1 MVASLQFGLGSE
13 YDCHVY
19 AIRCPEGLVLIDSG
33 SGWQMERMMGAI
45 RTEFPGE
52 QIQGVLLTHAHAD
65 HGGGASRLQKETG
78 CAVYSPPECA
88 EAIRTGDEEFNGLRE
103 ARELGIYPADM
114 RLTPCDSVES
124 YSDGRPLRIA
134 GQTFLPI
141 HVRGH
146 SDDAYCIFSEVDGRR
161 TLFSGDVVFYG
172 AVLGVINR
180 HDSGMNGYRA
190 DLPKLAELDV
200 EALLPGHGLFTLRGG
215 QRHIDLA
222 IEQTRRGIVPRQIGQ
237 GDLIF

>member
-1 MVASLQFGLGSE
+1 LVASLQFGLGSE

-33 SGWQMERMMGAI
+33 SGWQMDRMMETVHA
-45 RTEFPGE
+45 EFPGDA
-52 QIQGVLLTHAHAD
+52 IVGIVLTHAHAD
-65 HGGGASRLQKETG
+65 HGGGAARLQRETG
-78 CAVYSPPECA
+78 CKVFASPESS

-103 ARELGIYPADM
+103 ARELGIYPADL
-114 RLTPCDSVES
+114 RLMPCDSVLS
-124 YSDGRPLRIA
+124 YSDGQPLGVA

-146 SDDAYCIFSEVDGRR
+146 SDDAYCILTEVDGMRA
-161 TLFSGDVVFYG
+161 LFSGDVVFYG

-180 HDSGMNGYRA
+180 PDSGMNGYRA
-190 DLPKLAELDV
+190 DLPKLGGLGIDG
-200 EALLPGHGLFTLRGG
+200 LFPGHGLFTVRGG
-215 QRHIDLA
+215 QKHIDLA
-222 IEQTRRGIVPRQIGQ
+222 IEQAKRGFVPRQIGQ